1 MISRRTDTAL
11 FAVWAVRGRKDVEDG
26 PGWLVGGVGFQ
37 ISRAPP
43 WSSSSREC
51 SSVIS
56 QIM

>member
-1 MISRRTDTAL
+1 MIFRRTDTAL
-11 FAVWAVRGRKDVEDG
+11 FAVWADRGRKNMEDG
-26 PGWLVGGVGFQ
+26 PGWAVGGVGFQ

-43 WSSSSREC
+43 RSSSSREC

>member
-1 MISRRTDTAL
+1 MIFRRTDTAL
-11 FAVWAVRGRKDVEDG
+11 FAVWAVRGRKDVEVG

-43 WSSSSREC
+43 WSSPSREC
-51 SSVIS
+51 SSAIS